1 MNRSNWN
8 MAILSGIVVT
18 KRLVKALERLEFHQ
32 SLLFFKIQTT
42 KLKIIGIIDQ
52 WEKVILVVTQNT
64 VIKKNLI
71 RMKVIF
77 HCYLK
82 AYPTLSLQLLQ
93 PMLLHRYLLCTQSFN
108 IYFLTRLYTADLKT
122 SISSVIALGKVD
134 KWDAIDLF
142 NH

>member
-1 MNRSNWN
+1 

-18 KRLVKALERLEFHQ
+18 KRLVKALERLQFHQ

-52 WEKVILVVTQNT
+52 WEKVILVVTQNI

-82 AYPTLSLQLLQ
+82 AYPTLSLSLQLLQ
-93 PMLLHRYLLCTQSFN
+93 PMLLHRYLLCTQFFN